1 MTEKLILQQPARP
14 DSSEAM
20 ALLNYYLENSEE
32 VEAYLNQMSNE
43 AYLFWDKVKH
53 QPPILGLS
61 VEKSWLLVRLLR
73 QMRSQS
79 TPIVA
84 ENNRKF
90 TWYRTPSVDE
100 KLRKIDMYA
109 GGSFLHNQPEPLM
122 DQQKYITR
130 GILEEAIASSQ
141 LEGADTSRRYAKQ
154 MIAENI
160 KPRNKSD
167 WMILN
172 NYKAL
177 LKIDQE
183 YSRRDLSRSL
193 LLEVQE
199 MLTKN
204 SLDYEK
210 DAGRFRTDEDDIGV
224 YLNDEILVHKPP
236 KADFMM
242 RELDSLIDFAN
253 DNTMFIHPVVKATM
267 LHFWLGYLH
276 PFCDGNGRTARAI
289 FYWYMIKNDYWAMLY
304 LPLSTLIKR
313 SPVQYMRAY
322 VYAEQDGLDFSYF
335 FDYIIRKIIASIDE
349 FNSFVDETVLENQKI
364 GELINREI
372 KTNNRQNQMI
382 KYLLAS
388 PGNYISIASPLVKI
402 NEVEIF
408 GNDGRLVK
416 RANIKNETDKIDVK
430 SLPVGTYFVRTYDNG
445 NFIKSMKFIKQ

>member
-1 MTEKLILQQPARP
+1 MSEKLILQQPDRP
-14 DSSEAM
+14 NSSDAM
-20 ALLNYYLENSEE
+20 DLLNFYLIHGEE
-32 VEAYLNQMSNE
+32 VESYLNKVSNE
-43 AYLFWDKVKH
+43 VYLFWDRVKY
-53 QPPILGLS
+53 QSPIFGLD
-61 VEKSWLLVRLLR
+61 VEKSWQLIRLLR

-84 ENNRKF
+84 ENGRKF

-109 GGSFLHNQPEPLM
+109 GGSFLHNQSEPLTNP
-122 DQQKYITR
+122 QKYITR

-141 LEGADTSRRYAKQ
+141 LEGADTSRRYAKR

-183 YSRRDLSRSL
+183 YSQRDLSRSL
-193 LLEVQE
+193 LLEIQE
-199 MLTKN
+199 TLTKN
-204 SLDYEK
+204 SLDYKK
-210 DAGRFRTDEDDIGV
+210 DVGRFRTDNDDIGV
-224 YLNDEILVHKPP
+224 YLNDEILVHDPP
-236 KADFMM
+236 KEAFLMK
-242 RELDSLIDFAN
+242 ELDRLIDFAN
-253 DNTMFIHPVVKATM
+253 DNTVFIHPVIKATM

-313 SPVQYMRAY
+313 SPIQYMRAY

-335 FDYIIRKIIASIDE
+335 FDYVIRKIIASIDE

-364 GELINREI
+364 SELINREI

-382 KYLLAS
+382 KYLLAA
-388 PGNYISIASPLVKI
+388 PNNYVSIASHA
-402 NEVEIF
+402 
-408 GNDGRLVK
+408 RLNNVV
-416 RANIKNETDKIDVK
+416 RLTAERDIKALRDQDLLRSERNGKSVHYFASDKLQQIAK
-430 SLPVGTYFVRTYDNG
+430 SGG
-445 NFIKSMKFIKQ
+445 

>member
-1 MTEKLILQQPARP
+1 MKEKLVLQQPNKLDSLETMNLLSHYFAR
-14 DSSEAM
+14 
-20 ALLNYYLENSEE
+20 NEE
-32 VEAYLNQMSNE
+32 VESYLNKVSNDV
-43 AYLFWDKVKH
+43 YLFWDKVKYR
-53 QPPILGLS
+53 PPISGLD
-61 VEKSWLLVRLLR
+61 VEKSWLLARLLR

-79 TPIVA
+79 TPITA
-84 ENNRKF
+84 ENGQKF

-109 GGSFLHNQPEPLM
+109 GGSFLHNQAEPLAN
-122 DQQKYITR
+122 QQRYITR

-141 LEGADTSRRYAKQ
+141 LEGADTSRPYAKR

-172 NYKAL
+172 NYKVL
-177 LKIDQE
+177 QKIDQE
-183 YSRRDLSRSL
+183 YSKRDLSQSL
-193 LLEVQE
+193 LLEIQE

-204 SLDYEK
+204 SLDYKENV
-210 DAGRFRTDEDDIGV
+210 GRFRTDDDEIGV
-224 YLNDEILVHKPP
+224 YWNDEILIHESP

-242 RELDSLIDFAN
+242 KEIDRLIDFAN
-253 DNTMFIHPVVKATM
+253 NNSVFMHPVIKATM

-313 SPVQYMRAY
+313 SPVQYMHAY

-349 FNSFVDETVLENQKI
+349 FNSFIDKTVVENQKI
-364 GELINREI
+364 SQLINQEI

-382 KYLLAS
+382 KYLLAAS
-388 PGNYISIASPLVKI
+388 DNYISIASHS
-402 NEVEIF
+402 
-408 GNDGRLVK
+408 RLNNVV
-416 RANIKNETDKIDVK
+416 RMTAERDIKALKEKGLLRPEPNGKSVHYFASDKLWQIAK
-430 SLPVGTYFVRTYDNG
+430 SQT
-445 NFIKSMKFIKQ
+445 KS